1 MFLRSTYNGGVV
13 EVDEEFGTQLIAE
26 GGFEPYKPRKKRA
39 PKTEEAPAD
48 EATEEPT
55 TEDTD
60 DEE

>member
-13 EVDEEFGTQLIAE
+13 EVDEEFGAQLIAE
-26 GGFEPYKPRKKRA
+26 GGFEPYNPRKKRA
-39 PKTEEAPAD
+39 PKTEEAP
-48 EATEEPT
+48 TEDP